1 MCKQAI
7 WVFKNERENRRRAI
21 HNMPT
26 MCLYLYLKERE
37 VFMDTQKKKLK
48 FLIYACMRGADVMFC
63 HDMINWAFN
72 GLMMDAQLIEERLQS
87 PKFHCFPWMW
97 VKLPRTTLFSDSQ
110 LDKRSSLLSLV
121 SKKVLRNCPWV
132 KKKYIYIY
140 LKWVCTASNVPNM
153 YS

>member
-1 MCKQAI
+1 
-7 WVFKNERENRRRAI
+7 
-21 HNMPT
+21 
-26 MCLYLYLKERE
+26 
-37 VFMDTQKKKLK
+37 MDTLKKKKLK

-140 LKWVCTASNVPNM
+140 IFKMGLHSIKCTQHVLIIQAFTLLFNINT
-153 YS
+153 Y